1 MIKIPDSALPVR
13 YAAFV
18 MCIVGFLL
26 CAFTFAGFR
35 TGGFLALLFAALV
48 VRGLVDLKQP
58 KRSILRNY
66 PVIGHLRFLLEYIR
80 PEIRQ
85 YFVES
90 DSDATPF
97 SRSQRSLVYQRA
109 KGDPDKR
116 PFGTQLDVHAPGYE
130 WINHS
135 VAPSKVSSHDFRTWI
150 GGEPGKP
157 QVGQKPCT
165 QPYSASIFNIS
176 AMSFGALSAN
186 AILALNQ
193 GAKRGGF
200 AHDTG
205 EGSISQH
212 HRVHGGDLIWE
223 VASGYFGCRNDD
235 GTFNADK
242 FAANANDPQVKMI
255 ELKLSQGAKPG
266 HGGILPAA
274 KVTFEIAAARGV
286 PAGVDCVSPAAHSA
300 FSTPIEMMHFIA
312 RLRQL
317 SGGKPTGFKLCIGHP
332 WEWFA
337 MVKAMLV
344 TGITPDFIVVDG
356 AEGGTGAAP
365 LEFTDHVGAPLQ
377 EGLRLVHNT
386 LRGVGLRDRIRV
398 GCAGKVISAFDITR
412 LMALGADW
420 CNSARGFMF
429 ALGCLQ
435 AQTCHTGHCPT
446 GVTTQDPLR
455 QRALVVGDKAERVYN
470 FHQQTLHALKELV
483 QAAGVAHPGD
493 ITAHHIVRRGSDQKV
508 QSLAQALL
516 TQMPDRALLESDLQ
530 ALPTIFQQT
539 WPQASAESFL
549 LPVNPQVPMLA

>member
-1 MIKIPDSALPVR
+1 MKIPDTALPIR

-26 CAFTFAGFR
+26 CAFTFVGFR
-35 TGGFLALLFAALV
+35 TGGFLAVLFAALV

-135 VAPSKVSSHDFRTWI
+135 VAPSKVASHDFRTWI

-157 QVGQKPCT
+157 QVGQSPCT

-242 FAANANDPQVKMI
+242 FAANASDPQVKMI
-255 ELKLSQGAKPG
+255 EIKLSQGAKPG
-266 HGGILPAA
+266 HGGILPGA
-274 KVTFEIAAARGV
+274 KVTLEIAAARGV
-286 PAGVDCVSPAAHSA
+286 LAGVDCVSPAAHSA
-300 FSTPIEMMHFIA
+300 FSTPLEMMAFIA
-312 RLRQL
+312 RLREL

-483 QAAGVAHPGD
+483 QAAGVTHPGD

-530 ALPTIFQQT
+530 ALPIIFQQT

-549 LPVNPQVPMLA
+549 LPAPPQVALTT

>member
-1 MIKIPDSALPVR
+1 MSPLNDTHFPIR
-13 YAAFV
+13 YTAFAV
-18 MCIVGFLL
+18 CILSLLL
-26 CAFTFAGFR
+26 CGFSMIVFGV
-35 TGGFLALLFAALV
+35 GGSLALLFLLLV
-48 VRGLVDLKQP
+48 GLGIYDLRQP

-66 PVIGHLRFLLEYIR
+66 PIIGHLRFLLEYIR

-85 YFVES
+85 YFIEG
-90 DSDATPF
+90 DNDAMPF

-109 KGDPDKR
+109 KGDADKR
-116 PFGTQLDVHAPGYE
+116 PFGTQLDVHANGYE

-135 VAPSKVSSHDFRTWI
+135 VVPSKVASHDFRVWV
-150 GGEPGKP
+150 GGTPGLP
-157 QVGQKPCT
+157 NAGCT
-165 QPYSASIFNIS
+165 QPYALSIFNIS

-186 AILALNQ
+186 AILALNS
-193 GAKRGGF
+193 GAKQGGF

-242 FAANANDPQVKMI
+242 FTANARDPQVKMI
-255 ELKLSQGAKPG
+255 EIKLSQGAKPG
-266 HGGILPAA
+266 HGGMLPGA
-274 KVTFEIAAARGV
+274 KVTIEIATARGV
-286 PAGVDCVSPAAHSA
+286 PVGVDCISPASHSA
-300 FSTPIEMMHFIA
+300 FSNPIEMMQFIA
-312 RLRQL
+312 RLRAL

-337 MVKAMLV
+337 MVKAMLE

-356 AEGGTGAAP
+356 GEGGTGAAP
-365 LEFTDHVGAPLQ
+365 LEFTDHVGVPLQ

-386 LRGVGLRDRIRV
+386 LIGAGLRGRIKI
-398 GCAGKVISAFDITR
+398 GCAGKVISAFDIAR

-446 GVTTQDPLR
+446 GVSTQDPVR
-455 QRALVVGDKAERVYN
+455 QKALVVGDKAQRVYN
-470 FHQQTLHALKELV
+470 FHQQTLHALKEMV
-483 QAAGVAHPGD
+483 QAAGLQHPKD
-493 ITAHHIVRRGSDQKV
+493 ITADHIVRRGSDQKV
-508 QSLAQALL
+508 QLLAQAIL
-516 TQMPDRALLESDLQ
+516 TQMPHGALLQNDLSALSPIYALYWPTAQ
-530 ALPTIFQQT
+530 AQ
-539 WPQASAESFL
+539 SF
-549 LPVNPQVPMLA
+549 VVRSVA

>member
-1 MIKIPDSALPVR
+1 MSPLNDTHFPIR
-13 YAAFV
+13 YTAFAV
-18 MCIVGFLL
+18 CILSLLL
-26 CAFTFAGFR
+26 CGFSMIVFGV
-35 TGGFLALLFAALV
+35 GGSLALLFLLLV
-48 VRGLVDLKQP
+48 GLGIYDLRQP

-66 PVIGHLRFLLEYIR
+66 PIIGHLRFLLEYIR

-85 YFVES
+85 YFIEG
-90 DSDATPF
+90 DNDAMPF

-109 KGDPDKR
+109 KGDADKR
-116 PFGTQLDVHAPGYE
+116 PFGTQLDVHANGYE

-135 VAPSKVSSHDFRTWI
+135 VVPSKVASHDFRVWV
-150 GGEPGKP
+150 GGTPGLP
-157 QVGQKPCT
+157 NAGCT
-165 QPYSASIFNIS
+165 QPYALSIFNIS

-186 AILALNQ
+186 AILALNS
-193 GAKRGGF
+193 GAKQGGF

-242 FAANANDPQVKMI
+242 FTANARDPQVKMI
-255 ELKLSQGAKPG
+255 EIKLSQGARPG
-266 HGGILPAA
+266 HGGMLPGA
-274 KVTFEIAAARGV
+274 KVTIEIATARGV
-286 PAGVDCVSPAAHSA
+286 PVGVDCISPASHSA
-300 FSTPIEMMHFIA
+300 FSNPIEMMQFIA
-312 RLRQL
+312 RLRAL

-337 MVKAMLV
+337 MVKAMLE

-356 AEGGTGAAP
+356 GEGGTGAAP
-365 LEFTDHVGAPLQ
+365 LEFTDHVGVPLQ

-386 LRGVGLRDRIRV
+386 LIGAGLRGRIKI
-398 GCAGKVISAFDITR
+398 GCAGKVISAFDIAR

-446 GVTTQDPLR
+446 GVSTQDPVR
-455 QRALVVGDKAERVYN
+455 QKALVVGDKAQRVYN
-470 FHQQTLHALKELV
+470 FHQQTLHALKEMV
-483 QAAGVAHPGD
+483 QAAGLQHPKD
-493 ITAHHIVRRGSDQKV
+493 ITADHIVRRGSDQKV
-508 QSLAQALL
+508 QLLAQAIL
-516 TQMPDRALLESDLQ
+516 TQMPHGALLQNDLSALSPIYALYWPTAQ
-530 ALPTIFQQT
+530 AQ
-539 WPQASAESFL
+539 SF
-549 LPVNPQVPMLA
+549 VVRSVT